1 MTPPLISI
9 LSKTSK
15 SRQKVLGYP
24 VDVVDHHDAVEVI
37 ESAWASDRRLHVVT
51 VNSEMIVAA
60 QRDAELDRII
70 RHAHL
75 IIPDGAGVVWALKF
89 AGVKASRVPGIELAY
104 SALEKAC
111 ESGRRVAL
119 LGGKKEVLDAL
130 KEKLSASMPTLNI
143 VSSHDGYFTSEN
155 EDEVVD
161 QLSQAEPQLLLV
173 ALGVPKQEYFIDKW
187 HSRFPNAVMVGVG
200 GSFDVWAGISKRAPK
215 VFQQLNLEWFYRL
228 LKEPWRYKRMG
239 STLPNFAIQVIGESI
254 GRRFSGKNGEDNHS
268 SSNPQ
273 RRLATRKD
281 SKSAKRSQDKS
292 RERSKDR

>member
-24 VDVVDHHDAVEVI
+24 VDVVDHSDAVEVL
-37 ESAWASDRRLHVVT
+37 EAAWSSERRLHVVT

-89 AGVKASRVPGIELAY
+89 AGVKSTRVPGIELAY
-104 SALEKAC
+104 AALEKAAAT
-111 ESGRRVAL
+111 GRRVAL
-119 LGGKKEVLDAL
+119 LGGKPEVLQAL
-130 KEKLSASMPTLNI
+130 KEKLAQAMPSLNI
-143 VSSHDGYFTSEN
+143 VASHDGYFTSDN

-161 QLSQAEPQLLLV
+161 QLAAAEPQLLLV

-187 HSRFPNAVMVGVG
+187 HPRFSNAVMIGVG
-200 GSFDVWAGISKRAPK
+200 GSFDVWAGVSQRAPK
-215 VFQQLNLEWFYRL
+215 IFQDLNLEWFYRL

-239 STLPNFAIQVIGESI
+239 STLPNFAFQVIAESL
-254 GRRFSGKNGEDNHS
+254 GRRLSGKNGQDEHN

-273 RRLATRKD
+273 RRAATKKD
-281 SKSAKRSQDKS
+281 SKSKRLQDKS

>member
-24 VDVVDHHDAVEVI
+24 VDVVDHSDAVEVL
-37 ESAWASDRRLHVVT
+37 EAAWASERRLHVVT

-89 AGVKASRVPGIELAY
+89 AGVKSTRVPGIELAY
-104 SALEKAC
+104 AALEKAAAT
-111 ESGRRVAL
+111 GRRVAL
-119 LGGKKEVLDAL
+119 LGGKPEVLQAL
-130 KEKLSASMPTLNI
+130 KEKLAQTMPSLNI
-143 VSSHDGYFTSEN
+143 VASHDGYFTSDN

-161 QLSQAEPQLLLV
+161 QLAAAEPQLLLV

-187 HSRFPNAVMVGVG
+187 HPRFSNAVMIGVG
-200 GSFDVWAGISKRAPK
+200 GSFDVWAGVSQRAPK
-215 VFQQLNLEWFYRL
+215 IFQDLNLEWFYRL

-239 STLPNFAIQVIGESI
+239 STLPNFAFQVIAESL
-254 GRRFSGKNGEDNHS
+254 GRRLSGKNGQDEHN

-273 RRLATRKD
+273 RRAATKKD
-281 SKSAKRSQDKS
+281 SKSKRLQDKS

>member
-24 VDVVDHHDAVEVI
+24 VDVVDHSDAVEVL
-37 ESAWASDRRLHVVT
+37 EAAWSSERRLHVVT

-89 AGVKASRVPGIELAY
+89 AGVKSTRVPGIELAY
-104 SALEKAC
+104 AALEKAAAT
-111 ESGRRVAL
+111 GRRVAL
-119 LGGKKEVLDAL
+119 LGGKPEVLQAL
-130 KEKLSASMPTLNI
+130 KEKLAQTMPSLNI
-143 VSSHDGYFTSEN
+143 VASHDGYFTSDN

-161 QLSQAEPQLLLV
+161 QLAAAEPQLLLV

-187 HSRFPNAVMVGVG
+187 HPRFSNAVMIGVG
-200 GSFDVWAGISKRAPK
+200 GSFDVWAGVSQRAPK
-215 VFQQLNLEWFYRL
+215 IFQDLNLEWFYRL

-239 STLPNFAIQVIGESI
+239 STLPNFAFQVIAESL
-254 GRRFSGKNGEDNHS
+254 GRRLSGKNGQDEHN

-273 RRLATRKD
+273 RRAATKKD
-281 SKSAKRSQDKS
+281 SKSKRLQDKS